1 MIDNITD
8 IIIVGSGVAGMSAAL
23 YSLRAGKKV
32 TLLENES
39 IGGQIA
45 SSPKVENFPT
55 IQEISGLE
63 LSDRLYNQIDAL
75 GVNFEFENVLNVEEI
90 YDDNKKVFKVTG
102 EYNTYYAKAVIIAS
116 GVKPRAI
123 GVEGE
128 EFLIG
133 KGVSYCAVCDG
144 AFYKDQDVCLI
155 GDANTALQYAILLSN
170 YCKKVYVNTL
180 FDKFFGE
187 TKLVDVLKSRENVE
201 IRHNLS
207 LKKFIYKDE
216 LEALIF
222 EDTKTKE
229 EKTFNVKACFIAIG
243 QIPHNECF
251 TNVCDL
257 NPQGYIIANEDLE
270 AKVKGVFVAG
280 DCRVKKVRQLTTA
293 VNDGT
298 IASINACRYID
309 SL

>member
-222 EDTKTKE
+222 EDTQTKE
-229 EKTFNVKACFIAIG
+229 EKIFNVKACFVAIG

-293 VNDGT
+293 INDGT